1 MAEYKI
7 LHNPRCSKS
16 RQTLTILEEHNKNIE
31 VFLYLEEELS
41 SEFIRNIL
49 SKLNLKARDIL
60 RKTEQ
65 DYKINN
71 LSNLELSENDLISM
85 MTTYPKIIE
94 RPIVIRGSKGI
105 IGRPPENVLELF

>member
-1 MAEYKI
+1 M
-7 LHNPRCSKS
+7 
-16 RQTLTILEEHNKNIE
+16 
-31 VFLYLEEELS
+31 
-41 SEFIRNIL
+41 
-49 SKLNLKARDIL
+49 

-71 LSNLELSENDLISM
+71 LSNPELSEDDLISM